1 MSEEM
6 NTQNTEQQPTTQ
18 PEDNGNQGSGKMFTQ
33 DDVNRIVSERLARDR
48 KERTTQTEADAQ
60 EQALKARGSRLD
72 CREYLLD
79 KQYPADLL
87 DLLDTSDPEKFKAA
101 ADKIHG
107 LYADD
112 SRKAR
117 FVMPDGK
124 PPRFTVPSSGT
135 PGGGYDPLREA
146 FMRK

>member
-87 DLLDTSDPEKFKAA
+87 DLLDTSDVEKFKTA

-107 LYADD
+107 LYAAD
-112 SRKAR
+112 SKRAR
-117 FVMPDGK
+117 FVIPDGK
-124 PPRFTVPSSGT
+124 PPRFTA
-135 PGGGYDPLREA
+135 PGGSAGGSGYDPIREA
-146 FMRK
+146 FMLK